1 MKGHGLSPQRKPVAS
16 NLRGIRESKGLS
28 RLALSLDTDSMIS
41 VTTVVRAEAGDNT
54 RIRTAIELCN
64 ALGVTL
70 NDVYGDHLTALNH
83 KE

>member
-1 MKGHGLSPQRKPVAS
+1 
-16 NLRGIRESKGLS
+16 
-28 RLALSLDTDSMIS
+28 MIS